1 MSKNKFLIYKIY
13 YSGPGGDFVAYLGRT
28 KQPINAR
35 LRGHFFKMPMHK
47 MIDIFSVSKIELAEC
62 KTEADMFLY
71 EIYYIN
77 RFKPALNRDDKARDG
92 LTFEIPELEFQLYD
106 CNLLDKWKNQLR
118 IRMEIENEKSVLF
131 DTIS

>member
-1 MSKNKFLIYKIY
+1 MSKNKFLLYKIY
-13 YSGPGGDFVAYLGRT
+13 YSGTCGDIVAYLGRT

-47 MIDIFSVSKIELAEC
+47 MIDIFSISKIEVAEC

-77 RFKPALNRDDKARDG
+77 RFKPALNRDDKAEDE
-92 LTFEIPELEFQLYD
+92 LTFTIPELDFQPYN

-118 IRMEIENEKSVLF
+118 IHEEVERENQHCL
-131 DTIS
+131 IQ